1 MSPRIILLVSATTL
15 ESCLELN
22 TKGDIELHV
31 CVCVCVRR
39 GGDCHKSA
47 AHRET
52 HTHTGRVFLAVW
64 LPGVPVCAVI

>member
-31 CVCVCVRR
+31 CVCDEE
-39 GGDCHKSA
+39 GIAINQQHTEKL
-47 AHRET
+47 T

-64 LPGVPVCAVI
+64 LPGVPACAVI